1 MVVLKCCGKELTKR
15 VLSTLSP
22 VLAQC
27 GLNLPK
33 VSKKKILLNISS
45 EATGAE

>member
-1 MVVLKCCGKELTKR
+1 VLKCCGNELTKR
-15 VLSTLSP
+15 VLFTLSP

-33 VSKKKILLNISS
+33 VSESNQCIELF
-45 EATGAE
+45 ED